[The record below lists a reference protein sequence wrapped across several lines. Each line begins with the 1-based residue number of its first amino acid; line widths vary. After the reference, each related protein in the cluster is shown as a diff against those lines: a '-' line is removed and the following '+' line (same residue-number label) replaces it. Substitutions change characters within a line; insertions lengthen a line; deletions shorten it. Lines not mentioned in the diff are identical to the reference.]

1 MFDFFKKKKD
11 PVEESGKLEMNKEM
25 FLSTMKV
32 ITDYTQRDVIKIELS
47 NDECSIFDS
56 KFGGLPYLGVDD
68 EVPLST
74 DNKQLRLLGQINFAD
89 LPMNSYQLEARLLQ
103 FWAMDNDLYGLDFE
117 NMISQA
123 ESRVIYYSSID
134 KTVSESQILNKYHP
148 EGEGYFPIVD
158 NFKLHFIGGEE
169 GISIGDYHFDAAFT
183 QEDPRSSEKYDDYIL
198 LLQIDSVGIGDKE
211 IMWGDSGICNFFIT
225 KKDLEN
231 KNFSKVLYNWD
242 CY

>member
-123 ESRVIYYSSID
+123 ESRVIYYSRDVTSTQPGYSIMPSSRERS
-134 KTVSESQILNKYHP
+134 VSTSRSLVGSSSRMTLAPFLSILAKCTRLRSPPESCP
-148 EGEGYFPIVD
+148 
-158 NFKLHFIGGEE
+158 
-169 GISIGDYHFDAAFT
+169 T
-183 QEDPRSSEKYDDYIL
+183 
-198 LLQIDSVGIGDKE
+198 
-211 IMWGDSGICNFFIT
+211 FFCW
-225 KKDLEN
+225 
-231 KNFSKVLYNWD
+231 SPP
-242 CY
+242 

>member
-89 LPMNSYQLEARLLQ
+89 LPMNSYQLEA
-103 FWAMDNDLYGLDFE
+103 GL
-117 NMISQA
+117 
-123 ESRVIYYSSID
+123 
-134 KTVSESQILNKYHP
+134 
-148 EGEGYFPIVD
+148 
-158 NFKLHFIGGEE
+158 LHFG
-169 GISIGDYHFDAAFT
+169 
-183 QEDPRSSEKYDDYIL
+183 L
-198 LLQIDSVGIGDKE
+198 W
-211 IMWGDSGICNFFIT
+211 IMIFM
-225 KKDLEN
+225 
-231 KNFSKVLYNWD
+231 V
-242 CY
+242 